1 MRKTFYT
8 DLFAAEVCCPKSTA
22 ELLNGLPRLSEMERE
37 NTLSLEE
44 VTVALGQMAS
54 GEPLDWMES
63 LKNSLS
69 IFGISLIL
77 ICIKFFWP
85 DSGWRSYLRLVAE
98 LFCHFYQ
105 KWGFGPTQEL
115 ETCGPFM

>member
-69 IFGISLIL
+69 IFGISLV
-77 ICIKFFWP
+77 KFFWP
-85 DSGWRSYLRLVAE
+85 VSGWRSYWCLVAE
-98 LFCHFYQ
+98 RFCHFYQ
-105 KWGFGPTQEL
+105 
-115 ETCGPFM
+115 